1 MAITVSA
8 EQKPKVA
15 KGRLYL
21 RPDEANKLIAAAGQR
36 GRYPFR
42 DRVLVRMTYRHGL
55 RASEAVG
62 MRWDAL
68 DLDAG
73 TLQLARAKGGN
84 TSNHTLDRDELRDLR
99 KLRKEVQG
107 LYVFET
113 ERGGPLSVDALQY
126 ICREAGKLA
135 GLGDAVHPHQLRHAA
150 GYALINGGTDVR
162 LVQDFLGHKNIA
174 TTAHYTALSPA
185 RLAAVRVR

>member
-1 MAITVSA
+1 MQKAVPTN
-8 EQKPKVA
+8 EKPKVA

-21 RPDEANKLIAAAGQR
+21 RPDEANRLIAAAGQR

-42 DRVLVRMTYRHGL
+42 DKVLVRMAYRHGL
-55 RASEAVG
+55 RANEAVG

-68 DLDAG
+68 DLDG
-73 TLQLARAKGGN
+73 GHLQVQRAKGGN

-99 KLRKEVQG
+99 KLRKTSLG
-107 LYVFET
+107 ICVFET

-162 LVQDFLGHKNIA
+162 LVQDFLGHKSI
-174 TTAHYTALSPA
+174 TSTALYTALAPA